1 MAIPADRN
9 VAQKEADKKL
19 KYKSLCIE
27 IREMYNYTGNNWS
40 HRNSN
45 KSFKEIFENHIRKT
59 FNRFTKK
66 VSCTRNITHNTGN
79 TAV

>member
-1 MAIPADRN
+1 MYTDTTN
-9 VAQKEADKKL
+9 VEP
-19 KYKSLCIE
+19 
-27 IREMYNYTGNNWS
+27 EMKDCTGNNWS

-45 KSFKEIFENHIRKT
+45 KWLNEKFGSHTRKT

-66 VSCTRNITHNTGN
+66 GSYSWNITHNKES